1 MKRHVLFLAALV
13 AALAF
18 GAAVARA
25 GNVFE
30 LTRSGIDVSAG
41 FMNNDTFQLDGG
53 AFQPDVGTLTD
64 ATYSLTG
71 GLFSDADPIQALLN
85 PLGTTVW
92 QIGTK
97 VDVTWWNDL
106 VAAGCSV
113 RVELWRDNA
122 KVMDLF
128 SDYDPSGNNVR
139 RIVVPNV
146 LPGSGY
152 QLRTVSTVLEA
163 LGHPNAA
170 MTSQVVLSIAIRNA
184 VPARSWALYE

>member
-13 AALAF
+13 AILAP
-18 GAAVARA
+18 GAPVARA

-30 LTRSGIDVSAG
+30 LAQSGIDASAG
-41 FMNNDTFQLDGG
+41 YLGNATFQLNGG
-53 AFQPDVGTLTD
+53 AFQPEAGA
-64 ATYSLTG
+64 ATNAAYNLSG
-71 GLFSDADPIQALLN
+71 GLFSEADPFQALLT

-97 VDVTWWNDL
+97 SNITWWNDPI
-106 VAAGCSV
+106 AAGLSV
-113 RVELWRDNA
+113 RVELWRNNA

-128 SDYDPSGNNVR
+128 TDNDPTGCKVHP
-139 RIVVPNV
+139 IVVPNV
-146 LPGSGY
+146 LPGPGY
-152 QLRTVSTVLEA
+152 QLRTVSTQLEA

-170 MTSQVVLSIAIRNA
+170 TMSPAMLIVALRNA